1 MVYTISVNGIAL
13 HAKVGLYPEEKIKG
27 NQFEIDVAVQVTADE
42 NGECPFIDYT
52 LINELV
58 HQIFSKPNDLLETVA
73 KEIFESLRSTFS
85 TIHYTKVTIRKLHP
99 PMNGTVQY
107 SQVICEG

>member
-27 NQFEIDVAVQVTADE
+27 NQFEIDVAVQVAADE
-42 NGECPFIDYT
+42 KGECPFVDYT
-52 LINELV
+52 IINELV
-58 HQIFSKPNDLLETVA
+58 HEIFSMPNDLLETVA
-73 KEIFESLRSTFS
+73 KQIYESLRSTFPA
-85 TIHYTKVTIRKLHP
+85 IHHAKVTIRKLHP
-99 PMNGTVQY
+99 PMKGKVQY